1 MTNLIWELKGR
12 ESERGGWWWWG
23 GGGALF
29 KRGTYL
35 TLWPREETLI
45 KS

>member
-1 MTNLIWELKGR
+1 MKE
-12 ESERGGWWWWG
+12 EG
-23 GGGALF
+23 GGGGGGGLF
-29 KRGTYL
+29 KRGAYV

>member
-1 MTNLIWELKGR
+1 MKEEG
-12 ESERGGWWWWG
+12 G

-29 KRGTYL
+29 KRGAYL

-45 KS
+45 QS

>member
-1 MTNLIWELKGR
+1 MKE
-12 ESERGGWWWWG
+12 EGGG

-29 KRGTYL
+29 KRGAYL
-35 TLWPREETLI
+35 TLWPREETLM

>member
-1 MTNLIWELKGR
+1 MKE
-12 ESERGGWWWWG
+12 EG
-23 GGGALF
+23 GGGGGGLF
-29 KRGTYL
+29 KRGAYL

>member
-1 MTNLIWELKGR
+1 MKE
-12 ESERGGWWWWG
+12 EGGG

-29 KRGTYL
+29 KRGAYL

-45 KS
+45 QS

>member
-1 MTNLIWELKGR
+1 MVVG
-12 ESERGGWWWWG
+12 G

>member
-1 MTNLIWELKGR
+1 MKE
-12 ESERGGWWWWG
+12 EGGGG

-29 KRGTYL
+29 KRGAYL

-45 KS
+45 QS

>member
-12 ESERGGWWWWG
+12 ESERGGWW

-29 KRGTYL
+29 KRGAYL

>member
-1 MTNLIWELKGR
+1 MKE
-12 ESERGGWWWWG
+12 EG
-23 GGGALF
+23 GGGGGGLF
-29 KRGTYL
+29 KRGAYV

>member
-12 ESERGGWWWWG
+12 ESERGGWWW

-29 KRGTYL
+29 KRGAYL

-45 KS
+45 QS

>member
-1 MTNLIWELKGR
+1 MKE
-12 ESERGGWWWWG
+12 EGGG

-29 KRGTYL
+29 KRGAYL